1 MIAAMRAPARFRPG
15 DEPVTPGR
23 DGIPRACLVSGR
35 QLRMALSCRQA
46 DEDGVIRMVPQH
58 RAHTL
63 RVLLVDD
70 HLMMSEAL
78 ALRLSSVPDLWVA
91 GTCTTSDP
99 NLPDIVR
106 RLQPDV
112 ITIETEPLGSSA
124 GRGAAVAGRGPATGQ
139 DRGTERRPGCVARG
153 RGGPRRGAAWVSKQ
167 QDAAELET
175 VLRGMLA
182 GSAWFPPRILGA
194 VPRELREDIDS
205 ARDGGGLLN
214 MLSRREREVL
224 LGMVQGKHARQI
236 GAELMISLDT
246 VRTHTRNIFAKLD
259 VHSRLEAVRIAHVA
273 GMGADGRR
281 R

>member
-1 MIAAMRAPARFRPG
+1 M
-15 DEPVTPGR
+15 
-23 DGIPRACLVSGR
+23 
-35 QLRMALSCRQA
+35 QA
-46 DEDGVIRMVPQH
+46 GEDGVIRMVPQH

-63 RVLLVDD
+63 RVLLIDD

-112 ITIETEPLGSSA
+112 ITIETEPLGSST
-124 GRGAAVAGRGPATGQ
+124 GRVLQSLGAARPQARIVVLSADQDVSHAVEAARAG
-139 DRGTERRPGCVARG
+139 V
-153 RGGPRRGAAWVSKQ
+153 AAWVSKQ

-175 VLRGMLA
+175 VLRGVVA
-182 GSAWFPPRILGA
+182 GCAWFPPRILGA
-194 VPRELREDIDS
+194 VLRELREDIDS
-205 ARDGGGLLN
+205 ARYGGDLLS

-224 LGMVQGKHARQI
+224 LGMVQGKQARQI

-246 VRTHTRNIFAKLD
+246 VRTHTRNVFAKLD
-259 VHSRLEAVRIAHVA
+259 VHNRLEAVRIAHLA
-273 GMGADGRR
+273 GMRADGRR
-281 R
+281 H